1 MKQCCEFQG
10 KVQFQN
16 TLLVLE
22 SLSEKQGVAVSHLG
36 DTDTGKNHFGELVQ
50 HMNTGVGKHHFGILS
65 LAY

>member
-1 MKQCCEFQG
+1 MPWSDPPAD
-10 KVQFQN
+10 
-16 TLLVLE
+16 L
-22 SLSEKQGVAVSHLG
+22 SLSERQEAIGAHLG